1 MTTASKL
8 AFSEHFGDLK
18 DPRIERTKRH
28 LLMDIVLLAIVAV
41 LCDADGWEQITE
53 FGRQKEE
60 WLKTVLRLPHGIPSA
75 DTIARVFQRINPEEF
90 QRCFLRWT
98 GVLAN
103 QLGWKQIEQIGIDGK
118 TLRSSA
124 DRASG
129 KRPLHL
135 VSAWSTAN
143 RLVLGQQAVDG
154 KSNEITAIP
163 ALLKLLE
170 IKGAIVSIDA
180 IGCQKSIAEQIVHA
194 GGDYVLSLKD
204 NQPSLHSAVIEH
216 FEKLHTTDFAG
227 PEGEQVRRHVTREQ
241 CGDTTITREYYL
253 APLPKELWHFRDSWC
268 KLNSIGQVIT
278 MVEQGD
284 DMKIGIRFYISSLRP
299 GVKRFAHAVRSH
311 WTIENSLHWVLD
323 MTFRE
328 DDSRLHK
335 GHGAENMALVR
346 RLVLSLLHRD
356 ANPGSLRIKRKRA
369 AWNHEAALNLLA
381 NAG

>member
-1 MTTASKL
+1 MKTASTL
-8 AFSEHFGDLK
+8 ALSEHFRELK

-41 LCDADGWEQITE
+41 LSDAEGWEQIAE
-53 FGRQKEE
+53 FGQQKEE
-60 WLKTVLRLPHGIPSA
+60 WLKTVLQLPHGIPSA
-75 DTIARVFQRINPEEF
+75 DTIARVFQRINPDEF
-90 QRCFLRWT
+90 HRCFLSWT
-98 GVLAN
+98 GVLT
-103 QLGWKQIEQIGIDGK
+103 QELGCQQIGIDGK

-124 DRASG
+124 DRTSG

-180 IGCQKSIAEQIVHA
+180 MGCQKAIAEQIVNA

-268 KLNSIGQVIT
+268 KLTSIGQVIT
-278 MVEQGD
+278 MVEQGGD
-284 DMKIGIRFYISSLRP
+284 LKIGIRFYISSLRP
-299 GVKRFAHAVRSH
+299 RVKRFANAVRSH

-335 GHGAENMALVR
+335 GHGAENMALLR
-346 RLVLSLLHRD
+346 RLVVSLLHRD